1 MKKILLRAL
10 VAMVLVA
17 CAKEETSIIK
27 IEEVKNPYE
36 VTPDEAVQ
44 LLQTVVG
51 GESTRAISVGSIQT
65 LRKSDFVPTTRG
77 AEDGDVVYIVDLDDG
92 GSAIMGADKRMEP
105 IYAILDETKISPE
118 QLTLTATR
126 SDDGEQDIEEYVMG
140 LVNDKIT
147 YDMSEMIPI
156 VRDSLLPEMPMIP
169 RDQTWTETVVIGRQE
184 PLLRTKW
191 GQNHPFN
198 LYFPL
203 IDNCVFNREY
213 TGCVTVAVAQILCH
227 NRFPYMIGE
236 RFVSWSIASQYD
248 FQNTNPSDSV
258 IDAVAWIMW
267 AIGLE
272 LPVDWGD
279 TKVRDGTYSCIED
292 AAALMTRLGYSN
304 VQIINWIEKSSVV
317 DMLCNRQQPVY
328 IRGES
333 LVENKRTA
341 HAWVLDGCNI
351 YKNNYW
357 VRHYETPRIYNEYI
371 ESTLEY
377 NLLHC
382 NFGNEGYCDGYYSSG
397 LFDLYNGIDDEYID
411 SSVGDRSGLGNKIY
425 NQNFKIMT
433 FDLNL

>member
-1 MKKILLRAL
+1 M
-10 VAMVLVA
+10 
-17 CAKEETSIIK
+17 
-27 IEEVKNPYE
+27 KNPYA
-36 VTPDEAVQ
+36 VTTDEAVE
-44 LLQTVVG
+44 LLQTVIG
-51 GESTRAISVGSIQT
+51 GESTRAISVGEIKT
-65 LRKSDFVPTTRG
+65 LRKSDFVLTTRG
-77 AEDGDVVYIVDLDDG
+77 ADDGDLIYIVDLENG

-105 IYAILDETKISPE
+105 IYAILDETKVSPE
-118 QLTLTATR
+118 QLTLSATR

-279 TKVRDGTYSCIED
+279 TNVRDGTSSCIED
-292 AAALMTRLGYSN
+292 AAALMTRLGYYS
-304 VQIINWIEKSSVV
+304 VQIINELNTTVV
-317 DMLCNRQQPVY
+317 IDMLCDREQPVY
-328 IRGES
+328 IRGRSEVDGES
-333 LVENKRTA
+333 A
-341 HAWVLDGCNI
+341 YHAWLIDGCNV
-351 YKNNYW
+351 YKEDFW
-357 VRHYETPRIYNEYI
+357 VRHYIDSFRFNEYI
-371 ESTLEY
+371 ENTKEY

-382 NFGNEGYCDGYYSSG
+382 NFGYEGRCDGYYSSG
-397 LFDLYNGIDDEYID
+397 LFKLYPAPSLDDEYID
-411 SSVGDRSGLGNKIY
+411 SSVGDLPGSKYENY
-425 NQNFKIMT
+425 ASDFKIMVY
-433 FDLNL
+433 DL

>member
-357 VRHYETPRIYNEYI
+357 VRHYEIPRIYNEYI

>member
-1 MKKILLRAL
+1 
-10 VAMVLVA
+10 MVLVA
-17 CAKEETSIIK
+17 CAKEETSIVK

-44 LLQTVVG
+44 LLKTVMG

-77 AEDGDVVYIVDLDDG
+77 AEDGDVVYIVDLEDG

-140 LVNDKIT
+140 LMNDKIT

-169 RDQTWTETVVIGRQE
+169 RDQTWTETVIIGRQE

-279 TKVRDGTYSCIED
+279 TNVRDGTSSCIED

-351 YKNNYW
+351 YKNDYW
-357 VRHYETPRIYNEYI
+357 VRHYETPIIYNEYI

>member
-1 MKKILLRAL
+1 
-10 VAMVLVA
+10 MVLVA
-17 CAKEETSIIK
+17 CAKEETSIVK

-77 AEDGDVVYIVDLDDG
+77 AEDGDVVYIVDLEDG

-169 RDQTWTETVVIGRQE
+169 RDQTWTETTILGYKD
-184 PLLRTKW
+184 PLLMTKW
-191 GQNHPFN
+191 GQDYPFN
-198 LYFPL
+198 YYFPIL
-203 IDNCVFNREY
+203 DGHVFDREY
-213 TGCVTVAVAQILCH
+213 AGCVTVAVAQILCH

-279 TKVRDGTYSCIED
+279 TKVRDGTSSCIED

-304 VQIINWIEKSSVV
+304 VQILNGVYRSSVI

-351 YKNNYW
+351 YKNDYW
-357 VRHYETPRIYNEYI
+357 VRHYETPIIYNEYI
-371 ESTLEY
+371 ESTIEH
-377 NLLHC
+377 NLVHC
-382 NFGNEGYCDGYYSSG
+382 NFGYVGRADGWYTLG
-397 LFDLYNGIDDEYID
+397 AFNLYPYLDDEYID
-411 SSVGDRSGLGNKIY
+411 ESIGDLSAGSVHNENYTYG
-425 NQNFKIMT
+425 FKIIT
-433 FDLNL
+433 FEH